1 MTDPKITEIINSIRR
16 AGFRVGTTLNDEKR
30 LTFEVLIEGTG
41 EFMFEL
47 APEEAMRIATC
58 LVTPVFEALEKGI
71 LP

>member
-41 EFMFEL
+41 VFMLEL
-47 APEEAMRIATC
+47 TPDEAMTVASC
-58 LVTPVFEALEKGI
+58 LVTPVLEAMEKGI